1 MSQGVMLHI
10 RENLSPEDLRR
21 LTQRIEREQ
30 GFDLHAS
37 LSRKPHLHFIASET
51 SPHVVLNA
59 IRNQGYHAC
68 LVDL

>member
-1 MSQGVMLHI
+1 MSQGVMFHI
-10 RENLSPEDLRR
+10 RENLSSADLRL

-30 GFDLHAS
+30 GFDLQLS

-59 IRNQGYHAC
+59 IREQGYHAC